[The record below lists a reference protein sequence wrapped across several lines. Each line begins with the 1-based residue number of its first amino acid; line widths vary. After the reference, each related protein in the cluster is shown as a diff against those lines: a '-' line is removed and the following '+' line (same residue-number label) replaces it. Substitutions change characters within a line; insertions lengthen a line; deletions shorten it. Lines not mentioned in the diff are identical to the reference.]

1 MEILVSVIRF
11 LHIITVV
18 FMAAPLYNLIV
29 VSERA
34 ALGPSM
40 IYKVDVYFENM
51 LRSNSRRCY
60 IFQITAL
67 VTGIA
72 LAYLYGFGFKA
83 FVTNWV
89 LMAKTILLVVL
100 IGLLSF
106 VHFGIQPKIDAHLAR
121 VNDDPVPQEIA
132 LGIRPLRL
140 RRKRLASLCLF
151 FVITIV
157 LLGLQ
162 IAMRYNPILTAFLIV
177 MAALFSWRVYRSGVP
192 YGWV

>member
-29 VSERA
+29 VNERA
-34 ALGPSM
+34 ALGPSI
-40 IYKVDVYFENM
+40 IYKVDVYFENI
-51 LRSNSRRCY
+51 LRSNSRRCF

-67 VTGIA
+67 ATGIA
-72 LAYLYGFGFKA
+72 LAYLYGFGFKS

-89 LMAKTILLVVL
+89 LMAKTILLLVL
-100 IGLLSF
+100 TGLLSY
-106 VHFGIQPKIDAHLAR
+106 VSFGIQPKIDTLLAK
-121 VNDDPVPQEIA
+121 VTDDPVPQEIA
-132 LGIRPLRL
+132 SKIRPLRV
-140 RRKRLASLCLF
+140 RRKRLASVCLF

-162 IAMRYNPILTAFLIV
+162 IAMRYNPILTALLIV

-192 YGWV
+192 YGWI